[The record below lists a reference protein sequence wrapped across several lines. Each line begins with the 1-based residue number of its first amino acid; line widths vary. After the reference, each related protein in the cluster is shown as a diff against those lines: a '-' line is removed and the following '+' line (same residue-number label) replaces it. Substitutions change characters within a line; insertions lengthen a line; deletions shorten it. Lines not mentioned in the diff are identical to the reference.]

1 VRIANPRPD
10 LGRGKEERLDDR
22 LLPGDRTR
30 LVVEGVGPTPVILE
44 TAARREFHAGEDVH
58 LSIDPDALVTLDR

>member
-1 VRIANPRPD
+1 VLTAFF
-10 LGRGKEERLDDR
+10 L
-22 LLPGDRTR
+22 GDRTR

-58 LSIDPDALVTLDR
+58 LSIAPDALLTLDR